1 MRTRLNVGCS
11 HHFAK
16 AATTATMRA
25 GVIIARPL
33 PLISKLHDDEVAVNQ
48 RF

>member
-1 MRTRLNVGCS
+1 MSGHCS
-11 HHFAK
+11 HHFAI

-25 GVIIARPL
+25 VIIARPL
-33 PLISKLHDDEVAVNQ
+33 PLIAKLYDDEVAVNQ